1 MVTIKYNLNFA
12 QLKENKLVYAPNIL
26 VEGDVQ
32 IINATVDRYAK
43 HGYLPIERTETPEIE
58 GYYFTPKY
66 YEVDGKIL
74 QAWESHEIPDEATE
88 ADYINALEGLG
99 VNFNE

>member
-1 MVTIKYNLNFA
+1 MKYNLNFA

-32 IINATVDRYAK
+32 IINASAEKYEN
-43 HGYLPIERTETPEIE
+43 HGYLPVERTEAPEIE
-58 GYYFTPKY
+58 GYYFTPKF

-74 QAWESHEIPDEATE
+74 QAWESHEILDEATE
-88 ADYINALEGLG
+88 TDYINALEGIG
-99 VNFNE
+99 VNFNEI